1 MEFPVFPAT
10 DDGTVATARAR
21 IEALAVLLRASKPSV
36 DESALVEGSSENI
49 DGPDPTGHWNTLKG
63 ELDRVLRLLGK

>member
-1 MEFPVFPAT
+1 MEFPVFPAI

-21 IEALAVLLRASKPSV
+21 IDALGALLRAAKPCV

-49 DGPDPTGHWNTLKG
+49 DGPDPSGHWNTLKG
-63 ELDRVLRLLGK
+63 ELNRVLRLLGK